1 MSSTNHG
8 HEGPAIGGPDQDTVK
23 RGYEA
28 DTYDAKSVIS
38 VPLLVILFF
47 VLAFG
52 TVTVLFRW
60 LAYPPGD
67 PKAHPVASERNKA
80 PLNDRMARIGRGKE
94 VDQPRLEP
102 LRLRTGDDTKS
113 RGITRPEAKEGNS
126 PELHPE
132 DLIATPERFP
142 ALFQSA
148 AGKYGLDR
156 TMALGDDALAKLF
169 PVAKAGTQL
178 PSSLTASTGSN
189 AGRGVPP
196 ALPKADPPPTKPK
209 DVTPVPPAPVPP
221 VPPAPKPPEA
231 KK

>member
-8 HEGPAIGGPDQDTVK
+8 HDAPALGAPDQDTVK

-38 VPLLVILFF
+38 VPLLVVLFF

-52 TVTVLFRW
+52 TVTLLFRW
-60 LAYPPGD
+60 LAYPASD
-67 PKAHPVASERNKA
+67 PNAHPGATARNKVST
-80 PLNDRMARIGRGKE
+80 NERMARTGRGKE
-94 VDQPRLEP
+94 IDQPRLEP
-102 LRLRTGDDTKS
+102 LRIRTGDDAAA
-113 RGITRPEAKEGNS
+113 RGITRPDSAEGNS

-132 DLIATPERFP
+132 DLIPSKERTPE
-142 ALFQSA
+142 LYKSD

-156 TMALGDDALAKLF
+156 TLGLSDAALEKLF
-169 PVAKAGTQL
+169 PVAKAGTK
-178 PSSLTASTGSN
+178 PGSSLTASTGSN

-196 ALPKADPPPTKPK
+196 ALPKAEVPPLPPI
-209 DVTPVPPAPVPP
+209 PVPKEPVKQPEP
-221 VPPAPKPPEA
+221 PKPPEG